1 MQVQE
6 KVDDVENSSQESTQN
21 TVQPTT
27 SNVSIESA
35 AEVVSE
41 GVQET
46 PAAEVV
52 SEGVQ
57 ETPAAEENSYAP
69 PSNRHRKM
77 IHQQIKFYERRL
89 KKVQEKMRQQAA
101 SIRLQSQKLG
111 EVIGMS
117 TYRQLVQKYTTANT
131 NQDGKKSTTV
141 DYTAINREVRR
152 IIAENRE
159 KRIQDGL
166 RKRSSGRSSDRKKH
180 NSIIKNLSSQS
191 QPTNDGQKQ
200 EE

>member
-1 MQVQE
+1 MRVKE

-27 SNVSIESA
+27 SNLSIESA
-35 AEVVSE
+35 AE
-41 GVQET
+41 GM
-46 PAAEVV
+46 

-77 IHQQIKFYERRL
+77 IRKQIKLYERRL
-89 KKVQEKMRQQAA
+89 KKVQEKMRRQAA

-111 EVIGMS
+111 EVIGMP
-117 TYRQLVQKYTTANT
+117 TYRQLVQKYTTT
-131 NQDGKKSTTV
+131 STTQDGKKSTTV

-159 KRIQDGL
+159 KRIQEGL
-166 RKRSSGRSSDRKKH
+166 RKRSSGRSSDRKQH
-180 NSIIKNLSSQS
+180 NSIIKSLRSQG
-191 QPTNDGQKQ
+191 QLTNDDQKQ
-200 EE
+200 EA